1 MANTPQSGLPVS
13 FAYQYNDANQRIRTV
28 LADGSYWVYEYD
40 EQGQVIRG
48 RRFWADHTP
57 VAGQQ
62 FDYAFDDI
70 GNRQSTLAGGDQTG
84 GNQRSASYTADRLNR
99 YSSRTVPA
107 TFDVLGLATAT
118 STVTVSGR
126 LQT

>member
-48 RRFWADHTP
+48 RQHLT
-57 VAGQQ
+57 
-62 FDYAFDDI
+62 
-70 GNRQSTLAGGDQTG
+70 
-84 GNQRSASYTADRLNR
+84 
-99 YSSRTVPA
+99 
-107 TFDVLGLATAT
+107 
-118 STVTVSGR
+118 
-126 LQT
+126 